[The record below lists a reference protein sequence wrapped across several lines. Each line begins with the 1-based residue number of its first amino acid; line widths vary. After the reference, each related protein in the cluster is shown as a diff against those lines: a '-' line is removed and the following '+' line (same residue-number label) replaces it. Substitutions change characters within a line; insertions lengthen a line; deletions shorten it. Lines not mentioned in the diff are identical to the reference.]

1 MERENDELLE
11 AIRRGLEEGAAIR
24 RAMESGLI
32 GEAAAGAA
40 VCADPLRRG
49 EFRAVRP
56 DGDEEDGDGG
66 HSPA

>member
-11 AIRRGLEEGAAIR
+11 AIRRGLEEGAAVR
-24 RAMESGLI
+24 RAMESGVI
-32 GEAAAGAA
+32 SEAAAEAA
-40 VCADPLRRG
+40 VCADPPRRG

-56 DGDEEDGDGG
+56 DGDEEDCDGG